1 MDLIETKIMY
11 KLGLIRVSAL
21 LIVMLIVF
29 ITADAQIVFT
39 KFKEKD
45 APESSL
51 IRYGISYKGITASYT
66 ITSEKKIKEWRLRY
80 YPINKDGDAITIGS
94 TDGSNNEYSKFSIL
108 GNDGPFRPNQK
119 YTWTNRA
126 LTKAYYVYKYIPYQL
141 EILYADNSAEII
153 KIRKDN
159 FKKYFPNNK
168 WIDTDIL
175 DLSLD
180 DPSSY
185 LPPQK
190 VNKKSDDKTPN
201 LLVKSEVD
209 TDIPTVQIKNADTYA
224 VIIANENYQEVATVD
239 YAQNDGEVFKQ
250 YCNKVLGIPEENIHL
265 RKNATK
271 NNMIAEMSWMRDVA
285 KAYNGKAKFIVFYAG
300 HGFPDEKSKTAY
312 LLPIDGIATNSETA
326 YSLAKFYQ
334 ELSGMGA
341 ARVTIFMDA
350 CFSGAQRGDG
360 MLASA
365 RGVAVRAKSQ
375 NPTGK
380 MVVFSAAQGDETAYP
395 YKEKGHGMFTYYLL
409 KKLRECKGECTY
421 SELAEYIKTN
431 VNQQSVVINRKSQ
444 TPTVT
449 ASQVLAASW
458 KSMRLK

>member
-1 MDLIETKIMY
+1 MQKI
-11 KLGLIRVSAL
+11 GLIRVSAL
-21 LIVMLIVF
+21 LIVMLTVF

-180 DPSSY
+180 DPSPY
-185 LPPQK
+185 LPPKK

-224 VIIANENYQEVATVD
+224 VIIANENYQEVAPVD

-250 YCNKVLGIPEENIHL
+250 YCNKVLGIPEGNIHF

-326 YSLAKFYQ
+326 YSLARFYQ
-334 ELSGMGA
+334 ELGGMGA
-341 ARVTIFMDA
+341 ARVTIFIDA

-365 RGVAVRAKSQ
+365 RGVVRAAKDEAPLG
-375 NPTGK
+375 N
-380 MVVFSAAQGDETAYP
+380 MIVFSAAQGDETAYP

-409 KKLRECKGECTY
+409 KKLKESKGECTY